1 MGFIGEGTIDKRC
14 WIVKTHYPDSP
25 GVYRYFTEKCILVV
39 RNPLD
44 SIPSLFNL
52 ICTKSHDKS
61 ISHEDFITN

>member
-1 MGFIGEGTIDKRC
+1 MGFKGEGNIDKRC

-25 GVYRYFTEKCILVV
+25 GVFQYFVEKCILVV

-52 ICTKSHDKS
+52 ISSKTHDKS
-61 ISHEDFITN
+61 IAPEDYIKN